1 MPNPTA
7 LAHRLLTTLAAVL
20 GLCAALL
27 LSTPTSAS
35 AGDTAPDKLVMT
47 WIEDGAQLRVDG
59 FAYRPRGLV
68 EVRIGGSPLQQA
80 RSDDNGRVQVTVP
93 QELIAAGQSGASI
106 IVAGR
111 SAAGTSRVMISA
123 VPPRAAAR
131 GPVDV
136 LPWSIGAV
144 ALAGLAVGALY
155 RRRAR
160 AADGFEQAPAAYR
173 RRHGA

>member
-7 LAHRLLTTLAAVL
+7 LARRPLTALAAVL

-27 LSTPTSAS
+27 LSTPAP
-35 AGDTAPDKLVMT
+35 AGAEAAAPDKLVMT
-47 WIEDGAQLRVDG
+47 WIEGGSQLRVDG

-68 EVRIGGSPLQQA
+68 DVRLGGTPVRQT
-80 RSDDNGRVQVTVP
+80 RSDDNGRVRVTVP
-93 QELIAAGQSGASI
+93 AELIAAGQSGASI
-106 IVAGR
+106 VVAGR

-136 LPWSIGAV
+136 LPWSVGVLAV
-144 ALAGLAVGALY
+144 AGLALGALH
-155 RRRAR
+155 RHRSR
-160 AADGFEQAPAAYR
+160 AAGGGPAPSGYR
-173 RRHGA
+173 GRHGG

>member
-7 LAHRLLTTLAAVL
+7 LAHRLLTVLATVL

-27 LSTPTSAS
+27 LSTPAPAS
-35 AGDTAPDKLVMT
+35 AGATTPDKLVMT
-47 WIEDGAQLRVDG
+47 WIEGGAQLRVDG

-68 EVRIGGSPLQQA
+68 DVRLGGSPLQQT
-80 RSDDNGRVQVTVP
+80 RSDDNGRIQVTVP
-93 QELIAAGQSGASI
+93 RELIAAGQSGASI
-106 IVAGR
+106 VVAGR

-136 LPWSIGAV
+136 LPWSVCAV
-144 ALAGLAVGALY
+144 AVAGLALGALY
-155 RRRAR
+155 RRRSRTA
-160 AADGFEQAPAAYR
+160 GGIEPAPSGYR

>member
-7 LAHRLLTTLAAVL
+7 LAHRVLTALATVL
-20 GLCAALL
+20 GICAALL
-27 LSTPTSAS
+27 LGSPAPAS
-35 AGDTAPDKLVMT
+35 ATAATPDKLVMT
-47 WIEDGAQLRVDG
+47 WIEGGTQLRVDG

-68 EVRIGGSPLQQA
+68 DIRLGGSPLQQA
-80 RSDDNGRVQVTVP
+80 RSDDNGRVRVTVP

-106 IVAGR
+106 VVAGR

-136 LPWSIGAV
+136 LPWSICAV
-144 ALAGLAVGALY
+144 AVAGLALGALY
-155 RRRAR
+155 RRRSR
-160 AADGFEQAPAAYR
+160 AAGGVEAAPSGYR